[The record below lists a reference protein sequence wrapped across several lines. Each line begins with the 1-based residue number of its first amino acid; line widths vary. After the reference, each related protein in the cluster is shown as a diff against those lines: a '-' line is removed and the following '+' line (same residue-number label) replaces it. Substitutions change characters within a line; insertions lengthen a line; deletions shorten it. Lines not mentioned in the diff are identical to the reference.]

1 MAIMYL
7 VNDYNGFNFEKDF
20 PSVYKS
26 VSMLSLLT
34 DTLTGSRNHRWHRAM
49 VTRPAI
55 VSALALRSSLA
66 PK

>member
-26 VSMLSLLT
+26 VSVSSRLT
-34 DTLTGSRNHRWHRAM
+34 VTLTESSNHRWHQAM

-55 VSALALRSSLA
+55 ASALALRTSLA